1 MPTRK
6 QRRRREKEFRH
17 EYETVVLDAEGN
29 EVPFDEETA
38 QRERA
43 EKQASRT
50 TQKRNGK
57 QPARTR
63 PVREVKPPTWERAFK
78 RGGTWGAVLFVV
90 SVLFFKGTSVTGR
103 VIYGLLYAIA
113 FVPLTYFID
122 RMAYRSYVRRQGAPP
137 SGSGRR

>member
-6 QRRRREKEFRH
+6 QRRRRQKEFRH

-29 EVPFDEETA
+29 ELPFDEETA
-38 QRERA
+38 RLERA
-43 EKQASRT
+43 EKQASRA
-50 TQKRNGK
+50 TQKKNGK

-63 PVREVKPPTWERAFK
+63 AVREVKPPTWERAFK

-90 SVLFFKGTSVTGR
+90 SVLFFKGTSLPVR
-103 VIYGLLYAIA
+103 IISGLLYAIA
-113 FVPLTYFID
+113 FIPLTYFID
-122 RMAYRSYVRRQGAPP
+122 RMAYRSYIRRRDTPT

>member
-17 EYETVVLDAEGN
+17 EYETVVVDAEGN

-43 EKQASRT
+43 EKQASRS
-50 TQKRNGK
+50 TQKKTGK

-63 PVREVKPPTWERAFK
+63 QVREVKPQTWERAFK

-90 SVLFFKGTSVTGR
+90 SVVFFKGTSLPVR
-103 VIYGLLYAIA
+103 IISGLLYAIA
-113 FVPLTYFID
+113 FIPLTYFID
-122 RMAYRSYVRRQGAPP
+122 RMAYKSYLRRQGTP
-137 SGSGRR
+137 SGGSAKR